1 MPAEWI
7 KLQGGIDGK
16 RGDAARAGDKPRHGQ
31 QKDGEAVAAA
41 ANAGSGD
48 VANLLRLIAL
58 SRTQCHAYL
67 GCLPVP
73 KKCCEE
79 VA

>member
-1 MPAEWI
+1 M
-7 KLQGGIDGK
+7 
-16 RGDAARAGDKPRHGQ
+16 
-31 QKDGEAVAAA
+31 
-41 ANAGSGD
+41 
-48 VANLLRLIAL
+48 LRLIAL